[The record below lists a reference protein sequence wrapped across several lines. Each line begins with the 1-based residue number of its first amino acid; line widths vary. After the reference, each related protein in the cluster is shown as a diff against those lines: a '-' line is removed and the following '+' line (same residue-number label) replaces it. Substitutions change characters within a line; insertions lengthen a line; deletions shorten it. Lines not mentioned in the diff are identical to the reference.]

1 MAILRSI
8 LRPKKEAIVHDRE
21 IRVKKNI
28 LLENY
33 NYDAT
38 FFIYVY
44 IFLCKHPH
52 FEIKWKFFFYVSHV
66 AHKPYVSFLF
76 RFALYIYPF
85 VSAT

>member
-38 FFIYVY
+38 FFYIY
-44 IFLCKHPH
+44 ISMQASSFRNKM
-52 FEIKWKFFFYVSHV
+52 EIFFFDVSHV
-66 AHKPYVSFLF
+66 AHKPFVSFLF